1 MAYTVNKTS
10 TIRPS
15 IVEKINSAHDNP
27 NLEFTQEE
35 IEYMVSRY
43 LASHSRSK
51 VGGVKLHHYIDGDK
65 EKIGLKATL
74 KTKHEQHR

>member
-1 MAYTVNKTS
+1 MA
-10 TIRPS
+10 RQH
-15 IVEKINSAHDNP
+15 IVEKLNAEPFNP

-43 LASHSRSK
+43 LSSHSKSR
-51 VGGVKLHHYIDGDK
+51 VGDIKLHHYIDDDK

-74 KTKHEQHR
+74 KP

>member
-1 MAYTVNKTS
+1 MA
-10 TIRPS
+10 RQH
-15 IVEKINSAHDNP
+15 IVEKLNAEPFNP

-43 LASHSRSK
+43 LSSHSKSR
-51 VGGVKLHHYIDGDK
+51 VGDIKLHHYIDNNK

-74 KTKHEQHR
+74 KPKHE

>member
-1 MAYTVNKTS
+1 MA
-10 TIRPS
+10 RQH
-15 IVEKINSAHDNP
+15 IVEKLNAEPFNP

-43 LASHSRSK
+43 LSSHSKRR
-51 VGGVKLHHYIDGDK
+51 VGDIKLHHYIDNNK

-74 KTKHEQHR
+74 KPKHEQ

>member
-1 MAYTVNKTS
+1 MA
-10 TIRPS
+10 RQH
-15 IVEKINSAHDNP
+15 IVEKLNAEPFNP

-51 VGGVKLHHYIDGDK
+51 VGDIKLHHYIDNNK

-74 KTKHEQHR
+74 KSKHEQHR